1 MEGLVEQVIGR
12 YGSQLKLQRGSTVQ
26 PFRGFFHHT
35 ASKDWH
41 NMEKVFSP
49 LGQIPR
55 GQYAVIAP
63 AALKLKVGDIL
74 HCNGKSYA
82 LRRVETILF
91 RDTPLYCWG
100 LCVERGE
107 AKQWPQS

>member
-1 MEGLVEQVIGR
+1 MTGLVEKVLDR
-12 YGSQLKLQRGSTVQ
+12 YGSEIFLQREGKTQ
-26 PFRGFFHHT
+26 AFRGFFHHT

-55 GQYAVIAP
+55 GQYAIIAP
-63 AALKLKVGDIL
+63 VQLGLQVGDVL
-74 HCNGKSYA
+74 LCNGKSYG

-91 RDTPLYCWG
+91 RNTPIYCWG
-100 LCVERGE
+100 LCVERG
-107 AKQWPQS
+107 ATTNWPQ

>member
-1 MEGLVEQVIGR
+1 MIKLVEKVIDR
-12 YGSQLKLQRGSTVQ
+12 YGSEIFLQREEKALA
-26 PFRGFFHHT
+26 FRGFFHHT

-55 GQYAVIAP
+55 GQYAIIAP
-63 AALKLKVGDIL
+63 VQLGLKVGDVL
-74 HCNGKSYA
+74 YHNGKSYS

-91 RDTPLYCWG
+91 RDTAIYCWG

-107 AKQWPQS
+107 TKNWPQ